1 MGILKALRWL
11 LRGWEEHGGQAFF
24 LFRPFWQVGGE
35 EARERQA
42 ASASVTPIP
51 IPADSA
57 LFVYFLGISKSYP
70 RLGRH
75 PALFRENYFPTLFG
89 RCFLPEQFWL
99 SDGCLFQETAGGT
112 SAGPLPA
119 GWPAGISL
127 GPRARPRQPCTH
139 SCTHA
144 HGAWTQAC
152 PTGCLSLPPLR
163 RGLQPPSVGR
173 FLVSLRNRIGKRK
186 ISGRPCILKIM
197 QLIRYPRE
205 WLG

>member
-24 LFRPFWQVGGE
+24 LLRPFSQVGGE

-152 PTGCLSLPPLR
+152 PTGCLSLPP
-163 RGLQPPSVGR
+163 PPPAASPRTPAPQCGTL
-173 FLVSLRNRIGKRK
+173 FGFPKKQHWEKENFGETLHPEDYATYSL
-186 ISGRPCILKIM
+186 ST
-197 QLIRYPRE
+197 
-205 WLG
+205 